1 MVTPAVRREAAAHLV
16 AGHQVS
22 QRRACRVLGLGRSS
36 VRYRS
41 RREPDGLTRERLLA
55 LAAERRRFGYRR
67 LTAMLRREGLLVNH
81 KRVYRLYREEGLAVR
96 RRGGRKRA
104 LGARLAPVVYERPH
118 QAWALDFASDSLACG
133 RRLRFLVVVDVV
145 SKLNLLSIADTSI
158 SGRRV
163 VRELSRL
170 VEVHGK
176 PGRIISDN
184 GSEFTSNAV
193 LGWCQE
199 RGVDWRYIRPGKPA
213 ENAYAESFIGRLRD
227 EFLNETLFLSLA
239 QARAEL
245 AAWREDYNHVR
256 PHSALG
262 WRTPAEVAARWSPVD
277 LLDKPAGL
285 PTTPQGQ
292 QTAVLFSSGLID
304 GPGVGSAISHKTP
317 RLY

>member
-1 MVTPAVRREAAAHLV
+1 MVTPAVGREAAVHLV
-16 AGHQVS
+16 TGHQVS

-67 LTAMLRREGLLVNH
+67 LTVLLRREGLRVNH

-104 LGARLAPVVYERPH
+104 LGARLAPMVYERPH

-133 RRLRFLVVVDVV
+133 RRIRFLVVVDVV
-145 SKLNLLSIADTSI
+145 TKLNLLSIADTSI
-158 SGRRV
+158 SGHRV

-184 GSEFTSNAV
+184 GTEFTSNAV

-199 RGVDWRYIRPGKPA
+199 CCVDWCCIRPGKPV

-227 EFLNETLFLSLA
+227 EFLNETLFLSLT

-256 PHSALG
+256 PHGALG
-262 WRTPAEVAARWSPVD
+262 WRTPAEHAAQWCPMD

-285 PTTPQGQ
+285 PTTPQGR
-292 QTAVLFSSGLID
+292 QTATFFSSDLID
-304 GPGVGSAISHKTP
+304 RAGVSSHVGHQPP